1 MRYRLLLLVLCAAGP
16 ALPVSKEILQL
27 QRDIAQLQEQLRT
40 LQRGFDTELAKTQQL
55 LNQNL
60 EASARLATSIA
71 VLERAVGNQEKVL
84 AAPVATVNSRV
95 DTMASQFQSLRDAV
109 DEMNSR
115 LSKLQQQI
123 VDIKN
128 IVSTM
133 PPPQSAPPAG
143 APAPQAAAP
152 VPPVQSAVL
161 WTNALRD
168 YQGGNFNLAG
178 PQFSD
183 YLKYFGSSEQ
193 ASEAQYY
200 LGEIFYQQKDY
211 RAAADAYDL
220 VLERYPEGKRTADAQ
235 YKKGMSLLRT
245 NKRDMAAKEF
255 REVIRRFPRTQAAT
269 QAAEALKGL
278 GLPIGSSSRQAPSK
292 SATRRR

>member
-1 MRYRLLLLVLCAAGP
+1 MA
-16 ALPVSKEILQL
+16 KEILQL
-27 QRDIAQLQEQLRT
+27 QRDMALLQEQIRT
-40 LQRGFDTELAKTQQL
+40 LQRGFDTELAKSQQL

-60 EASARLATSIA
+60 EASGRLATSIA
-71 VLERAVGNQEKVL
+71 VLEKSIANQEKVL
-84 AAPVATVNSRV
+84 AAPVATVNTRV

-128 IVSTM
+128 IVSTV
-133 PPPQSAPPAG
+133 PPPQA
-143 APAPQAAAP
+143 APAPTPQASA
-152 VPPVQSAVL
+152 PPVQSATL

-168 YQGGNFNLAG
+168 YQAGNFDLAG
-178 PQFSD
+178 PQFTD
-183 YLKYFGSSEQ
+183 YLKYFGTSEQ

-200 LGEIFYQQKDY
+200 LGEIFYQQKQFKE
-211 RAAADAYDL
+211 AVDAYDL

-235 YKKGMSLLRT
+235 YKKGMSLLRM
-245 NKRDMAAKEF
+245 NRRDMAAKEF
-255 REVIRRFPRTQAAT
+255 REVVRRFPRTPAAT
-269 QAAEALKGL
+269 QAADALKGL
-278 GLPIGSSSRQAPSK
+278 GLAVGPSSRQAPSK

>member
-1 MRYRLLLLVLCAAGP
+1 VA
-16 ALPVSKEILQL
+16 KEILQL
-27 QRDIAQLQEQLRT
+27 QRDMALLQEQIRT

-55 LNQNL
+55 LSQNL
-60 EASARLATSIA
+60 EASGRLSTHIA
-71 VLERAVGNQEKVL
+71 VLEKAVGNQEKVL
-84 AAPVATVNSRV
+84 AAPVATVNTRV

-128 IVSTM
+128 IVSTV
-133 PPPQSAPPAG
+133 PPPQA
-143 APAPQAAAP
+143 APAPTPQAAAP
-152 VPPVQSAVL
+152 GPPVQSATL

-168 YQGGNFNLAG
+168 YQAGNFDLAG
-178 PQFSD
+178 PQFAD
-183 YLKYFGSSEQ
+183 YLKYFGASEQ
-193 ASEAQYY
+193 ASEAQFY
-200 LGEIFYQQKDY
+200 LGEIFYQQKQY
-211 RAAADAYDL
+211 KEAVDAYDL
-220 VLERYPEGKRTADAQ
+220 VLERFPEGKRTADAQ
-235 YKKGMSLLRT
+235 YKKGLSLLRM
-245 NKRDMAAKEF
+245 NRRDMAAKEF

-278 GLPIGSSSRQAPSK
+278 GLAIGPSSRQAPSK